1 MPATGPKVYSAPK
14 DDTAGAPIPTLAAK
28 RLVLTPFRETDIPA
42 LAAILREPDV
52 AKGIMTNGATPAR
65 ARRSAA
71 ERIAWHNATWGSH
84 GYGIWAIRLAP
95 GSSGD
100 ELAAKRQAK
109 RRAAPQPGALIGWCG
124 FTKPDLGLEPEL
136 LYGLH
141 PHYWHQGLAA
151 EAANAALAW
160 LFSTTRHRGAAAVI
174 FGRINPPS
182 TTLIQHLGF
191 ERKGRL
197 AMADF
202 MANHALAR
210 DIVDYETWRLGK
222 SKTGD
227 PLRLLFEAPF
237 KAGQIASLFPN
248 ERSAIADALRTA
260 ASARHDLPDLDH
272 PERLLRV
279 RDAFE
284 QGLSQPWLDWWLKKR

>member
-1 MPATGPKVYSAPK
+1 MPATQSMIQREAP
-14 DDTAGAPIPTLAAK
+14 TPIPVLATK

-42 LAAILREPDV
+42 LAAILREPEV
-52 AKGIMTNGATPAR
+52 ARGIMTNGATPAR

-71 ERIAWHNATWGSH
+71 ERIAWHNATWPTH
-84 GYGIWAIRLAP
+84 GYGIWALRLAP
-95 GSSGD
+95 QNAGD
-100 ELAAKRQAK
+100 ELSVKRIA
-109 RRAAPQPGALIGWCG
+109 RRRTPVQPGELVGWCG
-124 FTKPDLGLEPEL
+124 FTKPDLGHEPEL
-136 LYGLH
+136 LYGLD
-141 PHYWHQGLAA
+141 PRYWHQGLAA
-151 EAANAALAW
+151 EAATAALRW

-174 FGRINPPS
+174 FGRINPAS

-202 MANHALAR
+202 MANRTLAR
-210 DIVDYETWRLGK
+210 DIIAYETWRLGK
-222 SKTGD
+222 SKTAD
-227 PLRLLFEAPF
+227 PLRLLFDAPY
-237 KAGQIASLFPN
+237 KAGQIASLFPDEHN
-248 ERSAIADALRTA
+248 VIADALRTA

-284 QGLSQPWLDWWLKKR
+284 QGLSQPWLDWWRKGK